1 MALGPLLAGLL
12 GVAQRYLAAFIAE
25 RVMFDLRVQ
34 LFRHVQRQSLGYF
47 ASAKSGE
54 VVSRVLNDVQGVGHM
69 MQENLI
75 KLLQNAMVFA
85 VSSAVIFSL
94 DWRLA
99 LVAFGLLP
107 AFIYPTRRV
116 GQTRKTLKRR
126 AQARM
131 AEVTGILMET
141 LSVSG
146 ALLLKVFGTE
156 KKETKRLEA
165 KAREL
170 MEISLRHNLVGR
182 WFQMLMKLFE
192 ELGPVMVWAAGGW
205 LVVRGNLKLGTVVAF
220 VALLRKLY
228 APASDLAGVHVDV
241 VTSYAYF
248 DRIFAVLD
256 LEPAIR
262 NAPDAIRLSEVKG
275 AITFRDLSFS
285 YGPDEPLL
293 RDIDLDIAPG
303 ECVAI
308 VGPSGAGKST
318 LAALVPRL
326 YDPTA
331 GAVLVDGHDIRTL
344 RLKSLRSHI
353 GVVTQETYLFHAS
366 ILDNLRYARPDAA
379 PEEVA
384 QAARAAQ
391 IHDFIAGLPDGYETI
406 VGERGYRLSGGERQ
420 RLAIAR
426 ALLKDPRILILDEAT
441 SSLDSTNEALIQ
453 AALDRLLV
461 GRTSLIVAHRLATI
475 RKANRIVVLDGGRI
489 VEIGGHAELVAAGR
503 ALRHALPSAVRRR
516 RAGDRV
522 VSGRRARAGRARS
535 RARWRSRSRLSRASS
550 AAAGPPSIRSARR
563 ARTPLPGT
571 PPPSGSRAAASP
583 SVGSG
588 AGPLRGD
595 RRLRHRLGGRGAGGT
610 DGVGL
615 ESRLRDHDR
624 RQQLSLGRGG
634 DDRRQHRQAL
644 RALHRQLSR
653 RVRPR
658 QRRSTASG
666 RRREITTGTRPPLAP
681 YLDYFTLPGNERY
694 YDVVIGPVHLFARR
708 QRSPRAGRQHGRARR
723 RRAGCETAL
732 AASSSCFDV
741 VYFHHPAYS
750 SGSHGSYLTMRWPF
764 ESWGA
769 DVVFAGHDHVYER
782 SKVGGIRHITVG
794 LSGNEHT
801 PFGAPDPGVGGALLE
816 TAGGAAGDGARRRD
830 LVSVL
835 HGRRRRD
842 RRACVV
848 QVLPPV
854 NRPSDRVFSVGR
866 VQTRRDL

>member
-1 MALGPLLAGLL
+1 MSAPISTKKTHIEPHDLPEIERATMGRIFSFLRPYRRQAVLVMSSIVCAALCGAMPPLFLKRIVDQAIPQGRVGLLFLLCAGMALGPLLAGLL

-25 RVMFDLRVQ
+25 HVMFDLRVQ

-75 KLLQNAMVFA
+75 KLLQNAVVFA

-107 AFIYPTRRV
+107 AFIYPARRV
-116 GQTRKTLKRR
+116 GQTRKKLKRR

-156 KKETKRLEA
+156 KKETRRLEA

-170 MEISLRHNLVGR
+170 MDVSLRHNLVGR

-205 LVVRGNLKLGTVVAF
+205 LIVRGNLKLGTIVAF

-262 NAPDAIRLSEVKG
+262 NAPDAIKLPEIKG
-275 AITFRDLSFS
+275 AITFRNLSFS

-293 RDIDLDIAPG
+293 RDIDLDIRPG
-303 ECVAI
+303 ECIAI

-326 YDPTA
+326 HDPTA
-331 GAVLVDGHDIRTL
+331 GAVLVDGHDVRTL

-353 GVVTQETYLFHAS
+353 GVVTQETYLFHSS
-366 ILDNLRYARPDAA
+366 ILDNLRYARPDAE
-379 PEEVA
+379 PEAVA

-391 IHDFIAGLPDGYETI
+391 IHEFIAGLPDGYETI
-406 VGERGYRLSGGERQ
+406 VGERGYRLSGGEQQ

-426 ALLKDPRILILDEAT
+426 ALLKDPKILILDEAT
-441 SSLDSTNEALIQ
+441 SSLDSANEAMIQ

-489 VEIGGHAELVAAGR
+489 VEIGGHAELLA
-503 ALRHALPSAVRRR
+503 
-516 RAGDRV
+516 
-522 VSGRRARAGRARS
+522 
-535 RARWRSRSRLSRASS
+535 
-550 AAAGPPSIRSARR
+550 
-563 ARTPLPGT
+563 
-571 PPPSGSRAAASP
+571 
-583 SVGSG
+583 
-588 AGPLRGD
+588 
-595 RRLRHRLGGRGAGGT
+595 
-610 DGVGL
+610 
-615 ESRLRDHDR
+615 
-624 RQQLSLGRGG
+624 RGG
-634 DDRRQHRQAL
+634 LYAT
-644 RALHRQLSR
+644 LHGQQF
-653 RVRPR
+653 RVDARE
-658 QRRSTASG
+658 TAS
-666 RRREITTGTRPPLAP
+666 
-681 YLDYFTLPGNERY
+681 
-694 YDVVIGPVHLFARR
+694 
-708 QRSPRAGRQHGRARR
+708 
-723 RRAGCETAL
+723 
-732 AASSSCFDV
+732 
-741 VYFHHPAYS
+741 
-750 SGSHGSYLTMRWPF
+750 
-764 ESWGA
+764 
-769 DVVFAGHDHVYER
+769 
-782 SKVGGIRHITVG
+782 
-794 LSGNEHT
+794 
-801 PFGAPDPGVGGALLE
+801 
-816 TAGGAAGDGARRRD
+816 
-830 LVSVL
+830 
-835 HGRRRRD
+835 
-842 RRACVV
+842 
-848 QVLPPV
+848 
-854 NRPSDRVFSVGR
+854 
-866 VQTRRDL
+866 

>member
-1 MALGPLLAGLL
+1 VSLPISTKKTKIDPRDLPEIERATMRRIFSFLRPYRRQGLLVLSSIIFAALCGAMPPLFLKRIVDHAIPEGRVGLLFLLCGGMALGPLLAGLL
-12 GVAQRYLAAFIAE
+12 GVAQRYLSAFIAE

-47 ASAKSGE
+47 ANAKSGE

-69 MQENLI
+69 MQENLT
-75 KLLQNAMVFA
+75 KLLQNAMIFT
-85 VSSAVIFSL
+85 VSSVVIFSL

-99 LVAFGLLP
+99 LVAFAVLP
-107 AFIYPTRRV
+107 AFIYPARRV
-116 GQTRKTLKRR
+116 GQTRKALKRR

-131 AEVTGILMET
+131 AEMTGILMET
-141 LSVSG
+141 LSVAG

-156 KKETKRLEA
+156 KKETKRLKS
-165 KAREL
+165 KALEL

-205 LVVRGNLKLGTVVAF
+205 LVLRGEMKLGTIVAF

-256 LEPAIR
+256 LEPDIR
-262 NAPDAIRLSEVKG
+262 NAPDAIKLPEITG
-275 AITFRDLSFS
+275 AISFRGLSFS

-303 ECVAI
+303 ESIAI

-326 YDPTA
+326 HDPTA

-391 IHDFIAGLPDGYETI
+391 IHDFITGLPDGYETI

-426 ALLKDPRILILDEAT
+426 ALLKDPKILILDEAT

-453 AALDRLLV
+453 SALDRLLV

-475 RKANRIVVLDGGRI
+475 RMANRIVVLDGGRI
-489 VEIGGHAELVAAGR
+489 AEIGGHAEL
-503 ALRHALPSAVRRR
+503 L
-516 RAGDRV
+516 
-522 VSGRRARAGRARS
+522 AR
-535 RARWRSRSRLSRASS
+535 
-550 AAAGPPSIRSARR
+550 
-563 ARTPLPGT
+563 
-571 PPPSGSRAAASP
+571 
-583 SVGSG
+583 
-588 AGPLRGD
+588 
-595 RRLRHRLGGRGAGGT
+595 GGLYAT
-610 DGVGL
+610 L
-615 ESRLRDHDR
+615 Y
-624 RQQLSLGRGG
+624 RQQFGLGTQG
-634 DDRRQHRQAL
+634 
-644 RALHRQLSR
+644 S
-653 RVRPR
+653 
-658 QRRSTASG
+658 AS
-666 RRREITTGTRPPLAP
+666 
-681 YLDYFTLPGNERY
+681 
-694 YDVVIGPVHLFARR
+694 
-708 QRSPRAGRQHGRARR
+708 
-723 RRAGCETAL
+723 
-732 AASSSCFDV
+732 
-741 VYFHHPAYS
+741 
-750 SGSHGSYLTMRWPF
+750 
-764 ESWGA
+764 
-769 DVVFAGHDHVYER
+769 
-782 SKVGGIRHITVG
+782 
-794 LSGNEHT
+794 
-801 PFGAPDPGVGGALLE
+801 
-816 TAGGAAGDGARRRD
+816 
-830 LVSVL
+830 
-835 HGRRRRD
+835 
-842 RRACVV
+842 
-848 QVLPPV
+848 
-854 NRPSDRVFSVGR
+854 
-866 VQTRRDL
+866 